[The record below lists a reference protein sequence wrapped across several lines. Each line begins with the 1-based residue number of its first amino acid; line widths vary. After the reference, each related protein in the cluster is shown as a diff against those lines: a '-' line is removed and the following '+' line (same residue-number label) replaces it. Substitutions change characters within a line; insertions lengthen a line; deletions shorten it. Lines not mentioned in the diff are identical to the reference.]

1 MKIQKRLVLTC
12 LAVAIGQALP
22 LASGLGVAM
31 ADVVIDGD
39 VSPPDIPPE
48 GGLVIGP
55 IIIGDS
61 GQGSISLQNGDSV
74 FTDGDVT
81 FGAQAGSTGT
91 GAFGL
96 GTAFTSDT
104 SIYVGYA
111 GNGSLTLTEGATM
124 FNNTYF
130 GIGDQAGSVGNVTLD
145 ASSIQVGGELH
156 IGNGGNGGLSL
167 SNGSTAT
174 AGFISIADQAGS
186 QGTVTLTGAGT
197 TLNANGTGLYVGYG
211 GGGSLNLGDGATA
224 TSSDFVGIGDQAGAV
239 GMISLSGQG
248 TSLTAGGNLYV
259 GYAGTG
265 TLDIGVGATA
275 TTNADLVVAD
285 QAGSIGQVKLDGP
298 GTALNVDGAAYVGS
312 SGEAS
317 LQLAN
322 GAGFTSSELLIGQ
335 NADGVGRVQLDG
347 QNTTLTT
354 GDISVG
360 NSGNGSLA
368 VSGGAVATS
377 DGFMRIGSDAGAVGA
392 VSVAGADSVLITNG
406 LTVGNSG
413 NATLELSDGASMLV
427 QGGPNN
433 VAGETGSTG
442 RITLRGQS
450 TLLDITTTLAV
461 GRLGDA
467 TLEMSDGASLQVASA
482 FSVGG
487 FAGSSGTATLA
498 GAGTSL
504 MVGGPA
510 FVGYADAA
518 TMSLSGGASF
528 TAENQLTLGLQAG
541 SQGTLALEGT
551 DTALTTGAG
560 GLVIGDAGK
569 GLLTVGDSASLQSDG
584 PIVLASQA
592 GSEGTLALDGAD
604 TTLTTGAGGLVIGNA
619 GKGLLSVGGNASLQS
634 TGPIV
639 VASQAGSVG
648 ELVIGSAAGTAPGAA
663 GAVEA
668 PAVDFGAG
676 TGKITFNHTDS
687 AYAFAPGFSGNGSI
701 DHLAGTTFFNG
712 DGAAFAGTTTVQ
724 GGSLYVNQAL
734 GGTIG
739 VQSGATLGGSGS
751 VGALTVASGGTVRP
765 GAATSPGYQT
775 LTVMGDYHAQA
786 GSVHLAEINAAQ
798 PGQSD
803 LLKVQGTATLDPG
816 SVLNIQF
823 ANTAAGF
830 TPGTRYTLLSADQGV
845 TGTYTLSDSLPQ
857 LSAVLGLQAGYDGQS
872 AYVDVTQ
879 VRSLPEVGSTPNEQA
894 VLVAVQ
900 ELPVTNP
907 VYLTVINQPTDLAVR
922 ERAVELSG
930 EAYASA
936 QAAWIDH
943 SRYLREAVTG
953 RLRQGENGP
962 GALRGSEDTPWSLWA
977 HFVGAWGRLDGDN
990 GTARVKS
997 TVSGVMAGADRQIG
1011 EQGRIGLVAGSTHTS
1026 LKSSR
1031 MVRSSGDDVTFG
1043 LYGGAGMGAF
1053 KLRAGVADTRQK
1065 LDVDRQASL
1074 LDGSGF
1080 VTGQAKAHLGQAFV
1094 EVGYPIGS
1102 ETKSIE
1108 PFAQVAYVRLRT
1120 DGFQEQGD
1128 TNALV
1133 VDDARHNTTLTTLGA
1148 RGTWNGTLQGDAF
1161 SLHGALGW
1169 RHASGYVDPSS
1180 SLRFAEGTTNFV
1192 VNGVPLSRNAAVVD
1206 VGMLFQIRKNLT
1218 FDIAYNGQ
1226 LASGSSDNAIKAT
1239 AVWQF

>member
-1 MKIQKRLVLTC
+1 MRVKIQKRLVLTC

-22 LASGLGVAM
+22 LLGGLGVAM
-31 ADVVIDGD
+31 ADVVVDGD
-39 VSPPDIPPE
+39 VSPAIPPE
-48 GGLVIGP
+48 GGLVPGP
-55 IIIGDS
+55 IVVGETS
-61 GQGSISLQNGDSV
+61 QGSLTMADGESI
-74 FTDGDVT
+74 FTDADVT
-81 FGAQAGSTGT
+81 FGARAGATGSGIFGR
-91 GAFGL
+91 GAIFS
-96 GTAFTSDT
+96 SDT
-104 SIYVGYA
+104 SIFVGYEGA
-111 GNGSLTLTEGATM
+111 GALNLTEGATIASGS
-124 FNNTYF
+124 YF
-130 GIGDQAGSVGNVTLD
+130 GIGDQAGSSGNVTLD
-145 ASSIQVGGELH
+145 ASRLEAGELH
-156 IGNGGNGGLSL
+156 IGNGGGGELFL
-167 SNGSTAT
+167 SNGAVAQI
-174 AGFISIADQAGS
+174 AGTIGIGDQAGS
-186 QGTVTLTGAGT
+186 LGTVTLTGAGT
-197 TLNANGTGLYVGYG
+197 ALNATGGAIYVATAGR
-211 GGGSLNLGDGATA
+211 GSLNLGDGATA
-224 TSSDFVGIGDQAGAV
+224 TASDVVSIGDQAGSLGAV
-239 GMISLSGQG
+239 SLTGQG
-248 TSLTAGGNLYV
+248 TKLTAGNTMYV
-259 GYAGTG
+259 GASGDGSLSMGNGAAASIAGDVSLG
-265 TLDIGVGATA
+265 
-275 TTNADLVVAD
+275 D
-285 QAGSIGQVKLDGP
+285 QAG
-298 GTALNVDGAAYVGS
+298 
-312 SGEAS
+312 
-317 LQLAN
+317 
-322 GAGFTSSELLIGQ
+322 
-335 NADGVGRVQLDG
+335 GR
-347 QNTTLTT
+347 
-354 GDISVG
+354 
-360 NSGNGSLA
+360 
-368 VSGGAVATS
+368 
-377 DGFMRIGSDAGAVGA
+377 
-392 VSVAGADSVLITNG
+392 
-406 LTVGNSG
+406 
-413 NATLELSDGASMLV
+413 
-427 QGGPNN
+427 
-433 VAGETGSTG
+433 
-442 RITLRGQS
+442 
-450 TLLDITTTLAV
+450 
-461 GRLGDA
+461 
-467 TLEMSDGASLQVASA
+467 
-482 FSVGG
+482 
-487 FAGSSGTATLA
+487 GTATLA
-498 GAGTSL
+498 GQGTTLTADGRLHVGASGTGALTMSDGASVSAGSVDVGSQAGSGGTIELSGLGTSL
-504 MVGGPA
+504 AASDILYVGN
-510 FVGYADAA
+510 
-518 TMSLSGGASF
+518 SGDGKLTLRDGASASAGG
-528 TAENQLTLGLQAG
+528 TVRIGEDAGSTGTVSLTGTGTMLSASDRLAVGNFGNGTLSILDGAKVDVFGLVG
-541 SQGTLALEGT
+541 VGTESTSQGTLTISGQ
-551 DTALTTGAG
+551 DSALTTTGPLAVGTGGIGSMTISDGATASSDGLIYVGVRPGGQGTVSLSGQGSTLSAGSTVYFAFAGTANVNVESGATVATQGQVSIGELAGSSGIVSVAGAGSSLTAGAG
-560 GLVIGDAGK
+560 GLLVGNLGS
-569 GLLTVGDSASLQSDG
+569 GVLTVSNGASVTSG
-584 PIVLASQA
+584 EPIVLASQV
-592 GSEGTLALDGAD
+592 GS
-604 TTLTTGAGGLVIGNA
+604 
-619 GKGLLSVGGNASLQS
+619 Q
-634 TGPIV
+634 
-639 VASQAGSVG
+639 G
-648 ELVIGSAAGTAPGAA
+648 ELVIGSAAGTAPGVA

-668 PAVDFGAG
+668 PTVNFGAG

-687 AYAFAPGFSGNGSI
+687 AYAFAPGFSGSGSI

-845 TGTYTLSDSLPQ
+845 TGTYTLSNSLPQ

-977 HFVGAWGRLDGDN
+977 HFVGAWGHLDGDN

-1031 MVRSSGDDVTFG
+1031 MVRSSGDDVIFG

-1148 RGTWNGTLQGDAF
+1148 RGTWNGTLQGEAF